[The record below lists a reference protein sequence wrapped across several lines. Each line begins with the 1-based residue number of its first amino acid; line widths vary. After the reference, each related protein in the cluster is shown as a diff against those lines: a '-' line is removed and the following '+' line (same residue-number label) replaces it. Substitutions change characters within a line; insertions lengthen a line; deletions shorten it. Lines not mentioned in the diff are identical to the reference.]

1 MYILRNGKVYTI
13 DNERVSSKNII
24 EQIKKIYVPPAY
36 KQVVYY
42 LKKNL
47 LAIGVDK
54 KGRKQY
60 IYSQNHKDS
69 RHSKRSRIVSK
80 VNKCIQKLLSK
91 ITHDLHSSS
100 STSSEERECAAIIML
115 ILICNF
121 RIGTESYAK
130 KYKHYGITT
139 LQPKHLKFTPTKL
152 HISFIGKKGIQ
163 NTSSIE
169 NRKLIKFIKN
179 LYNQNKKDGRIFT
192 VSSSTVNEYLS
203 QVGCGKDIITCKE
216 LRTWNANKIYVE
228 LILKHHKQH
237 KPKELLKKVAEELH
251 NTPTVCKNSYLI
263 KGILDDSLTHKILQ
277 NKSKS
282 VYHIIDV
289 LV

>member
-1 MYILRNGKVYTI
+1 MYILRNHKVYTT
-13 DNERVSSKNII
+13 NGKNVTSKNII

-42 LKKNL
+42 LEKDL
-47 LAIGVDK
+47 LAVGVDK

-60 IYSQNHKDS
+60 IYSQDHKNT
-69 RHSKRSRIVSK
+69 RHSKRSKIVSK
-80 VNKCIQKLLSK
+80 VNKCIQKLLST
-91 ITHDLHSSS
+91 ITRDLSSS
-100 STSSEERECAAIIML
+100 MSPEERQCAAVIHL
-115 ILICNF
+115 ILLCNF

-130 KYKHYGITT
+130 EYKHYGITT
-139 LQPKHLKFTPTKL
+139 LQPKHLQFTPTKL
-152 HISFIGKKGIQ
+152 HINFVGKKGIQ
-163 NTSSIE
+163 NTSSVE

-179 LYNQNKKDGRIFT
+179 LYDENKRDNRVFNVT
-192 VSSSTVNEYLS
+192 SSMVNDYLS
-203 QVGCGKDIITCKE
+203 RFGCTCKE

-228 LILKHHKQH
+228 LFLKHCKHY
-237 KPKELLKKVAEELH
+237 KPKEILKVVAQQLH

-263 KGILDDSLTHKILQ
+263 KGILDEPYTKKILQ

-282 VYHIIDV
+282 VYQIIET

>member
-1 MYILRNGKVYTI
+1 MYILRNNKVYTI
-13 DNERVSSKNII
+13 DGKHVTSKNII

-36 KQVVYY
+36 KQVVYH
-42 LKKNL
+42 LEKDL
-47 LAIGVDK
+47 LAVGTDK

-60 IYSQNHKDS
+60 IYSQKHKDS
-69 RHSKRSRIVSK
+69 RHSKRSKIVSK
-80 VNKCIQKLLSK
+80 VNKCISK
-91 ITHDLHSSS
+91 ILTKITRDLSSS
-100 STSSEERECAAIIML
+100 SSNIEERECAAIVML
-115 ILICNF
+115 ILLCNF

-130 KYKHYGITT
+130 EYKHYGITT

-179 LYNQNKKDGRIFT
+179 LYKQNKKDGRIFT
-192 VSSSTVNEYLS
+192 VTSSIVNDYLS
-203 QVGCGKDIITCKE
+203 QFVITCKE
-216 LRTWNANKIYVE
+216 LRTWNANKIYIE
-228 LILKHHKQH
+228 LFLKHYKQH
-237 KPKELLKKVAEELH
+237 KPKEILKVVAQQLH

-263 KGILDDSLTHKILQ
+263 KGILDESLTQKLLQ

-282 VYHIIDV
+282 VYQIIDA
-289 LV
+289 LI

>member
-1 MYILRNGKVYTI
+1 MYILRNNKVYTI
-13 DNERVSSKNII
+13 DGKHVTSKNII

-36 KQVVYY
+36 KQVVYH
-42 LKKNL
+42 LEKDL
-47 LAIGVDK
+47 LAVGTDK

-60 IYSQNHKDS
+60 IYSQKHKDS
-69 RHSKRSRIVSK
+69 RHSKRSKIVSK
-80 VNKCIQKLLSK
+80 VNKCISK
-91 ITHDLHSSS
+91 ILTKITRDLSS
-100 STSSEERECAAIIML
+100 STSSIEERECAAIVML
-115 ILICNF
+115 ILLCNF

-130 KYKHYGITT
+130 EYKHYGITT

-179 LYNQNKKDGRIFT
+179 LYKQNKKDGRIFT
-192 VSSSTVNEYLS
+192 VTSSIVNDYLS
-203 QVGCGKDIITCKE
+203 QFIITCKE
-216 LRTWNANKIYVE
+216 LRTWNANKIYIE
-228 LILKHHKQH
+228 LFLKHYKQH
-237 KPKELLKKVAEELH
+237 KPKEILKVVAQQLH

-263 KGILDDSLTHKILQ
+263 KGILDDSLTQKILQ

-282 VYHIIDV
+282 VYQIIDAII
-289 LV
+289 

>member
-1 MYILRNGKVYTI
+1 MYILRNNKVYTI
-13 DNERVSSKNII
+13 DGKHVTSKNII

-36 KQVVYY
+36 KQVVYH
-42 LKKNL
+42 LEKDL
-47 LAIGVDK
+47 LAVGTDK

-60 IYSQNHKDS
+60 IYSQKHKDS
-69 RHSKRSRIVSK
+69 RHSKRSKIVSK
-80 VNKCIQKLLSK
+80 VNKCISK
-91 ITHDLHSSS
+91 ILTKITRDLSSS
-100 STSSEERECAAIIML
+100 SNIEERECAAIVML
-115 ILICNF
+115 ILLCNF

-130 KYKHYGITT
+130 EYKHYGITT

-179 LYNQNKKDGRIFT
+179 LYKQNKKDGRIFT
-192 VSSSTVNEYLS
+192 VTSSIVNDYLS
-203 QVGCGKDIITCKE
+203 QFVITCKE
-216 LRTWNANKIYVE
+216 LRTWNANKIYIE
-228 LILKHHKQH
+228 LFLKHYKQH
-237 KPKELLKKVAEELH
+237 KPKEIIKVVAQQLH

-263 KGILDDSLTHKILQ
+263 KGILDESLTQKLLQ

-282 VYHIIDV
+282 VYQIIDA
-289 LV
+289 LI